1 MTLLKEIYII
11 VDFINGIERHMYK
24 KIKEYEKNGKRRSP
38 SRYGRFRREKIKINC
53 G

>member
-11 VDFINGIERHMYK
+11 GDFMNGIERHMYK